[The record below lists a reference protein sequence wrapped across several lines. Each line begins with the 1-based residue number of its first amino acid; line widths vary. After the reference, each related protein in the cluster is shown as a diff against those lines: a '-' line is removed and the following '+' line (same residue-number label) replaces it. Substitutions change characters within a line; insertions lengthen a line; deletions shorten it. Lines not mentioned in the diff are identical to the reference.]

1 MEDFPITQKEAARIY
16 VKIASLEV
24 SVKKQQQY
32 INSEDLFFDNQEFMQ
47 LMNISK
53 RTAQQW
59 RDNKIIGFSQVG
71 NKIYYRLVDIQKLL
85 NENYNPKNES
95 QS

>member
-1 MEDFPITQKEAARIY
+1 MNNFQIIQKEADRIFA
-16 VKIASLEV
+16 KIASLEV
-24 SVKKQQQY
+24 SIKKQQN
-32 INSEDLFFDNQEFMQ
+32 ISSEDLFFDNQEFMQ

-71 NKIYYRLVDIQKLL
+71 NKIYYRLIDIQKLL
-85 NENYNPKNES
+85 NENYNPQNES